1 MAGAVRAT
9 RFGDS
14 RWTVP
19 KRAGLRQP
27 GCAKGWSSSD
37 WKLLYDRGYACWQ
50 VSIVD
55 PPLFTSSADEEPSFL
70 AFLLQ
75 QLFVPL
81 AALLILAVVPGVP
94 WRFVQAGIGGQV
106 IEVSRSVV
114 VSAAAGFLIGLA
126 VRRRLGRAVSGGKW
140 IGVLPSILMIWALL
154 NDAFTFSL
162 AKALAEL
169 FFPGPDGE
177 GWWAFALLTC
187 PTISTLSYSVA
198 MAWPLFAQKQV
209 AQQ

>member
-1 MAGAVRAT
+1 M
-9 RFGDS
+9 
-14 RWTVP
+14 
-19 KRAGLRQP
+19 
-27 GCAKGWSSSD
+27 
-37 WKLLYDRGYACWQ
+37 
-50 VSIVD
+50 
-55 PPLFTSSADEEPSFL
+55 
-70 AFLLQ
+70 
-75 QLFVPL
+75 
-81 AALLILAVVPGVP
+81 
-94 WRFVQAGIGGQV
+94 

-114 VSAAAGFLIGLA
+114 VSAAAGFLIGWA

-177 GWWAFALLTC
+177 GWWAFGLLTC